1 MPEWI
6 RTLMSRPDEP
16 ATPLSRYTV
25 ANGVFYMVIGLVFFA
40 APGVLLYLPDIE
52 GFQGM
57 EEGLYRAIGFT
68 ITIIGWF
75 YFFGG
80 RTNADSFGLATVG
93 DRLLVPLFLVPLAAT
108 GRIPVSIAAAFSVLD
123 PMLGLGAYVV
133 WRRQRADSSGQ
144 GDARVEP

>member
-6 RTLMSRPDEP
+6 RTMLSRPDQP

-25 ANGVFYMVIGLVFFA
+25 INGVFYMVIGLLFFA
-40 APGVLLYLPDIE
+40 APGVLVLMPDIDP
-52 GFQGM
+52 FQGH
-57 EEGLYRAIGFT
+57 EEGLFRAVGFT

-93 DRLLVPLFLVPLAAT
+93 DRLLVPVFLLPLGIT
-108 GRIPVSIAAAFSVLD
+108 GQIPMSLAAAFSVLD
-123 PMLGLGAYVV
+123 PVLGVGAYVV
-133 WRRQRADSSGQ
+133 WRRQRSAATGSS
-144 GDARVEP
+144 P